1 VHVPSAP
8 RQQASFAPAA
18 AQAVATVTPGVAAP
32 QLQLDIAG
40 TAESSMHAYAPQ
52 LQLASVLAGHSSVEA
67 QYQSHPG
74 VWVAGGQLVSGS
86 PALGAV
92 L

>member
-8 RQQASFAPAA
+8 RQQASFVPAA
-18 AQAVATVTPGVAAP
+18 GQVVVVDTPGVAKP
-32 QLQLDIAG
+32 QLQVDSAG
-40 TAESSMHAYAPQ
+40 TAESSMHEYAPQ
-52 LQLASVLAGHSSVEA
+52 SQLAPLAGHVSVAA

-74 VWVAGGQLVSGS
+74 VFAVGGQATSAIGE
-86 PALGAV
+86 V